1 MQMVKKIFSS
11 EEFRIKQNGDAFYYS
26 YGEVQHIEDY
36 TLVLWDDEKK
46 CVDIYDKT
54 KAPETEYLIRTD
66 LRKSCGV
73 VRVGENEPAFL
84 DKLILIWKQPWGH
97 IRGFFLNGDARNKK
111 KMRLFEFTIYCND
124 PIPSELQQKFLEL
137 YCIGAF
143 GSNSDVVGCFEK
155 LLLQEKT
162 DGEDA

>member
-1 MQMVKKIFSS
+1 MVKKIFSS

-73 VRVGENEPAFL
+73 VRVAENEPAFL
-84 DKLILIWKQPWGH
+84 DKLILI
-97 IRGFFLNGDARNKK
+97 
-111 KMRLFEFTIYCND
+111 
-124 PIPSELQQKFLEL
+124 
-137 YCIGAF
+137 
-143 GSNSDVVGCFEK
+143 
-155 LLLQEKT
+155 
-162 DGEDA
+162 

>member
-54 KAPETEYLIRTD
+54 KAPE
-66 LRKSCGV
+66 V
-73 VRVGENEPAFL
+73 VN
-84 DKLILIWKQPWGH
+84 
-97 IRGFFLNGDARNKK
+97 
-111 KMRLFEFTIYCND
+111 
-124 PIPSELQQKFLEL
+124 
-137 YCIGAF
+137 
-143 GSNSDVVGCFEK
+143 
-155 LLLQEKT
+155 
-162 DGEDA
+162 